1 LKAVALDGILKQVWA
16 IPTQMEAVWTRMV
29 FALARGKAERLGPE
43 MLDAY
48 HRKYP
53 PMPRDGGGNRAP
65 EMAVR
70 AGNLARFV
78 SGFADIGTILET
90 GAGDATLAVALA
102 KMGKTVTAIDLNPK
116 PNAEV
121 GELGIPFVKMDVM
134 QLAFEDNRFDCAI
147 SFEAFEHFMEPDKAL
162 SEMLRVVKPGG
173 CVYLDFGPL
182 YYCSHGLH
190 IYCCLGIPYS
200 QYLFDYAMMERYIEE
215 NRLPRIVPKTLNRW
229 HVEDYDRLWKRFA
242 NRAEIVRYEKI
253 RNYDYLRM
261 IRRHP
266 RLFKTQTSRF
276 EDLVVH
282 GIRIVLA
289 KK

>member
-1 LKAVALDGILKQVWA
+1 LKAVVPDDILKQIWA
-16 IPTQMEAVWTRMV
+16 IPTQMEALWTRMV
-29 FALARGKAERLGPE
+29 FARAPSKAEWLGPE
-43 MLDAY
+43 MLEAY
-48 HRKYP
+48 HKRYP
-53 PMPRDGGGNRAP
+53 PMPRDEGGNRAP
-65 EMAVR
+65 EMAAR

-78 SGFADIGTILET
+78 PGFAGVGTILET

-116 PNAEV
+116 PNTEV

-134 QLAFEDNRFDCAI
+134 RLAFDDNRFDGAI
-147 SFEAFEHFMEPDKAL
+147 SFEAFEHFMEPDTAL

-173 CVYLDFGPL
+173 FVFLDFGPL
-182 YYCSHGLH
+182 YYSSGGLH

-200 QYLFDYAMMERYIEE
+200 QYLFDYVMMERYIEE
-215 NRLPRIVPKTLNRW
+215 NGLPRIIPKTLNRW

-242 NRAEIVRYEKI
+242 DRAEIIRYEKV
-253 RNYDYLRM
+253 RNYDHLRM

-266 RLFKTQTSRF
+266 GHFKAQTSRF

-282 GIRIVLA
+282 GMRIVLG